1 VDVSGGVGGL
11 EGGVGEEF
19 GVPVGGV
26 EEVVVA
32 AAEEDEVGELGG
44 AAGLP
49 GLDVVAFAPV
59 VGAVAAG
66 EAAVAVAHHEGVVEG
81 GGDGAGGGA
90 VVQDGG
96 AAVAEDAVE
105 GGVA

>member
-1 VDVSGGVGGL
+1 MGVALGVGDF

-32 AAEEDEVGELGG
+32 GAQQGEVRELGRPAVFSG
-44 AAGLP
+44 A
-49 GLDVVAFAPV
+49 DVVALAPGR
-59 VGAVAAG
+59 GAVAAG
-66 EAAVAVAHHEGVVEG
+66 EPAVVAADDEGVVEG

-96 AAVAEDAVE
+96 ASAGEDAV
-105 GGVA
+105 